1 MATILLVDD
10 DPLQAMV
17 RKSLLEKSFLDVQR
31 VQDAAEALCL
41 IEQRSFAETL
51 SLVISGHHRPGL
63 GGPAFVAEVCARMPQ
78 LPVLVLGSSTEAPE
92 DYPAEQVCFVPL
104 AIAAEEMV
112 EAAGHLVALH
122 RIRNT
127 GSHAR
132 IKA

>member
-10 DPLQAMV
+10 DPLQAMA
-17 RKSLLEKSFLDVQR
+17 RKSLLEKTFFDVQR

-41 IEQRSFAETL
+41 IEQRSFAENL
-51 SLVISGHHRPGL
+51 ALVISGHHRPGL

-78 LPVLVLGSSTEAPE
+78 LPVLVLGSSCETPE
-92 DYPAEQVCFVPL
+92 DYPSDQVCYVPL
-104 AIAAEEMV
+104 AIPGEEMV
-112 EAAGHLVALH
+112 EVAGHLVALH

-132 IKA
+132 VKA